1 MKKNKFKSP
10 DINQRY
16 LYNNTQ
22 RLNNYALP
30 NDISDLYEDVI
41 ETNINNNTNYIN
53 NLKQIPRYNNNHYAQ
68 NKLHSLDKEDDFST
82 NINNFF
88 MNLNTN
94 VSLMRTENITLK
106 NNIKKY
112 KKKLLSKDKEID
124 NYKQKVRALLNQV
137 QDKNYDIDIKR
148 NTIIKLS
155 EEKEIIQINQ
165 TPTNNNKNE
174 ILALKVQLQQQLKE
188 KENYKKYIIYLRSL
202 IQKMNKNN
210 INQAKINN
218 INNPNNKN
226 IESEKSSDY
235 NGTNNNKKNSSNYNN
250 KKNEFKISSFIMQ
263 ITGEKNNLILKKEEG
278 NINNDYIQ
286 LFNQKVIEFNQ
297 LNKKFEEYKKSKE
310 LELNKIKKEIEE
322 KNNLL
327 KKKEKTL
334 NDYVLNL
341 KTVKDENINLK
352 NNLNKRI
359 VELNEYKLKYDED
372 KIMDVEDKKIEM
384 NLILREN
391 KELKDRL
398 NLIEEEKINSER
410 KIEELNEDIENLKE
424 NAENN
429 KKKLFEKN
437 DVINKLNNEINTYIQ
452 SQNNL
457 EKENLNLKQS
467 DEELKKELDDL
478 QIQKKELTEEKN
490 ELNKKIKTM
499 EENINNLQKEL
510 DATKAL
516 NAELKQMPKN
526 NTSEEEER
534 KEININS
541 NNNNEIKEMNEIKKE
556 NEVLQ
561 QRVIKLNDLIQT
573 LNTQINELNI
583 KYTSIK
589 KENINLKEASQ
600 AILEKQKKELEQKDL
615 SEKISPETH
624 YIITK
629 KTYNKLVWYLV
640 SIMNPNHKTLI
651 KDCGYE
657 YFKWVPGTAIP
668 KSQLNKYNHFEDD
681 ETTIK
686 DLNSYENQKLNNQ
699 LQNKSSNI
707 KIGKLFLSKILNN
720 EKNNNMNNNNNNKSN
735 SNQNTLKNNAN
746 SYLSGNIGDVD
757 KYKNLLDQINDYD
770 EREKKL
776 KNEIVKLNSQLKD
789 RENLQSGMKDINAI
803 PFDID
808 FMGDDIEDKKVIE
821 LIPNSNEIK
830 KKEKNKEKDDENFL
844 NILNDVPGED
854 PNMDEVKQL
863 ENLVTFLK
871 KMIKEKDKILNDLLK
886 QIQEIIKDLKW
897 SVKNNKIITNILT
910 ILGYTP
916 EVIKVVTENKKGFNF
931 DFNLELKK

>member
-1 MKKNKFKSP
+1 
-10 DINQRY
+10 
-16 LYNNTQ
+16 
-22 RLNNYALP
+22 
-30 NDISDLYEDVI
+30 
-41 ETNINNNTNYIN
+41 
-53 NLKQIPRYNNNHYAQ
+53 
-68 NKLHSLDKEDDFST
+68 
-82 NINNFF
+82 
-88 MNLNTN
+88 
-94 VSLMRTENITLK
+94 
-106 NNIKKY
+106 
-112 KKKLLSKDKEID
+112 
-124 NYKQKVRALLNQV
+124 
-137 QDKNYDIDIKR
+137 
-148 NTIIKLS
+148 
-155 EEKEIIQINQ
+155 
-165 TPTNNNKNE
+165 
-174 ILALKVQLQQQLKE
+174 
-188 KENYKKYIIYLRSL
+188 
-202 IQKMNKNN
+202 
-210 INQAKINN
+210 
-218 INNPNNKN
+218 
-226 IESEKSSDY
+226 
-235 NGTNNNKKNSSNYNN
+235 
-250 KKNEFKISSFIMQ
+250 
-263 ITGEKNNLILKKEEG
+263 
-278 NINNDYIQ
+278 
-286 LFNQKVIEFNQ
+286 
-297 LNKKFEEYKKSKE
+297 
-310 LELNKIKKEIEE
+310 
-322 KNNLL
+322 
-327 KKKEKTL
+327 
-334 NDYVLNL
+334 
-341 KTVKDENINLK
+341 
-352 NNLNKRI
+352 
-359 VELNEYKLKYDED
+359 
-372 KIMDVEDKKIEM
+372 
-384 NLILREN
+384 
-391 KELKDRL
+391 
-398 NLIEEEKINSER
+398 
-410 KIEELNEDIENLKE
+410 
-424 NAENN
+424 
-429 KKKLFEKN
+429 
-437 DVINKLNNEINTYIQ
+437 
-452 SQNNL
+452 
-457 EKENLNLKQS
+457 
-467 DEELKKELDDL
+467 
-478 QIQKKELTEEKN
+478 
-490 ELNKKIKTM
+490 M

-583 KYTSIK
+583 KYASIK

-600 AILEKQKKELEQKDL
+600 AILEKQKKQLEQKDL

-668 KSQLNKYNHFEDD
+668 KSQLHKYNHFEDD

-720 EKNNNMNNNNNNKSN
+720 EKNNNMNNNNHNKSN

-808 FMGDDIEDKKVIE
+808 FMGDD
-821 LIPNSNEIK
+821 
-830 KKEKNKEKDDENFL
+830 NKEKDDENFL

-897 SVKNNKIITNILT
+897 SVKNNKIVTNILT